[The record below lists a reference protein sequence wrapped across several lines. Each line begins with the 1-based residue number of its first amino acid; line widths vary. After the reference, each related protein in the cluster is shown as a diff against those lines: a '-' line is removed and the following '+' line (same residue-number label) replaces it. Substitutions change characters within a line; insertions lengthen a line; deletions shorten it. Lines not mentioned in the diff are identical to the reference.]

1 MPSLSVGDFMNDGN
15 ELTGYRIIMAIGG
28 SISAYRTPD
37 MIREFRKRGAHVIPV
52 VSNAASKII
61 GIDAIQWAA
70 DEKPITELTGEMEHI
85 NLFQNENEIT
95 VLLVCPA
102 TYNQIGK
109 MANGIADSVAETF
122 FANAIGTNTRIVIV
136 PAMHLEMY
144 HNKIMERNLKT
155 LMDMGVLIVEPR
167 IEEGKAKIMWHEEI
181 IDAILS
187 EKQNEKSILIVSG
200 KSHLEI
206 DPVRSIIN
214 KSRGATGVMI
224 AREAYRKGYRKITL
238 IGNAEE
244 RIPLYCEIHDAV
256 NVDDFYRITEELVSS
271 NKYDDII
278 FPAALSDF
286 NTTKSKYKISGSDKQ
301 ALELKPRE
309 KLISIISSMNNASG
323 SRIVRFK
330 LSQEKLSR
338 SDSDSFMT
346 VINYVGDS
354 PYENGEN
361 HYDIFIRNNKVYSGK
376 LSKCELAEKILVG
389 LNGE

>member
-1 MPSLSVGDFMNDGN
+1 MNGGN

-37 MIREFRKRGAHVIPV
+37 LIREFRKRGAHVIPI

-85 NLFQNENEIT
+85 NLFQNENEIP

-122 FANAIGTNTRIVIV
+122 FANAIGTHTRIVIV

-144 HNKIMERNLKT
+144 HNRIMERNLNT
-155 LMDMGVLIVEPR
+155 LKEMGVLIVEPR
-167 IEEGKAKIMWHEEI
+167 IEEGKAKIMWSEEI

-214 KSRGATGVMI
+214 KSSGTTGVMI
-224 AREAYRKGYRKITL
+224 ARKAYRKGYRKITMV
-238 IGNAEE
+238 GNAEG

-286 NTTKSKYKISGSDKQ
+286 TMKKGTSKISGSEKLTLQ
-301 ALELKPRE
+301 LEPRE
-309 KLISIISSMNNASG
+309 KLISIISSMNNTSG

-330 LSQEKLSR
+330 LSQEKLNIT
-338 SDSDSFMT
+338 DNDSFMT
-346 VINYVGDS
+346 VINYVDDA
-354 PYENGEN
+354 PYENGKN
-361 HYDIFIRNNKVYSGK
+361 YYDIFIKNKKMYSGK
-376 LSKCELAEKILVG
+376 LSKSELAEKIMVG
-389 LNGE
+389 LNAE

>member
-1 MPSLSVGDFMNDGN
+1 MLSLSDGK
-15 ELTGYRIIMAIGG
+15 ELLGYRIIMAIGG

-37 MIREFRKRGAHVIPV
+37 IIREFRKRGAHVVPV
-52 VSNAASKII
+52 VSSAASRII

-70 DEKPITELTGEMEHI
+70 EEKPITELTGEMEHI
-85 NLFQNENEIT
+85 SLFQNDKEKT

-102 TYNQIGK
+102 TENQIGK
-109 MANGIADSVAETF
+109 VANGIADSVAETF
-122 FANAIGTNTRIVIV
+122 FANAIGSGIRIVIV

-144 HNKIMERNLKT
+144 NNKIMERNLNT
-155 LMDMGVLIVEPR
+155 LMEMGVQVVEPR
-167 IEEGKAKIMWHEEI
+167 IEEGKAKIMWPEEI
-181 IDAILS
+181 MDAILS
-187 EKQNEKSILIVSG
+187 EKPNEKSILIVSG

-214 KSRGATGVMI
+214 KSTGATGVMI

-238 IGNAEE
+238 VGNATE

-271 NKYDDII
+271 NKYDAIM

-286 NTTKSKYKISGSDKQ
+286 STAKNKTKISGSEKLV
-301 ALELKPRE
+301 LELEPRE
-309 KLISIISSMNNASG
+309 KLISIITSMKNASG

-330 LSQEKLSR
+330 LSQEKISR
-338 SDSDSFMT
+338 SDNGEFMT
-346 VINYVGDS
+346 VINYVDDA

-361 HYDIFIRNNKVYSGK
+361 RYDIFVKNKKVHSGK
-376 LSKCELAEKILVG
+376 LSKKELAEKILVC